1 MPHLF
6 KKCIL
11 CNHETET
18 KMQKAQKFYLSQY
31 ESEDIH
37 LSAYNFTLP
46 QELIATFPTYP
57 KENAKLLVYQ
67 NGNVIHTTFAYL
79 FNFIPKNYLIV
90 LNNTKVLKARFF
102 ARKIQ
107 YTNNFTTSYNDKEQE
122 FLYHKP
128 LSNNRHLV
136 QIRGKTQLFDSFILT
151 TKIHYIIIQILH
163 IHKNG
168 FKEVCFFNL
177 SDIPS
182 PHRILQYNPLNNQE
196 VLNILEQYGMIP
208 LPPYI
213 KRKTMQQ
220 DEIDYQS
227 IFATAQ
233 GSIAAPTASLH
244 FSKSM
249 FSYLQYHY
257 HHVFVTLHIG
267 AGTFQPVSTQN
278 ILEHTMHTE
287 SCWIPKESAQCIN
300 ETQHI
305 LCIGTTAMRS
315 VEWFVQ
321 TQQTSGENN
330 IFLNPYNPPKK
341 VTALLTNF
349 HLPKSS
355 LIMLVSSMIG
365 RQETLRIYNEAIQK
379 QYKFY
384 SYGDGMLILL

>member
-1 MPHLF
+1 MV
-6 KKCIL
+6 
-11 CNHETET
+11 
-18 KMQKAQKFYLSQY
+18 LST
-31 ESEDIH
+31 
-37 LSAYNFTLP
+37 A
-46 QELIATFPTYP
+46 
-57 KENAKLLVYQ
+57 
-67 NGNVIHTTFAYL
+67 
-79 FNFIPKNYLIV
+79 
-90 LNNTKVLKARFF
+90 
-102 ARKIQ
+102 
-107 YTNNFTTSYNDKEQE
+107 
-122 FLYHKP
+122 
-128 LSNNRHLV
+128 
-136 QIRGKTQLFDSFILT
+136 
-151 TKIHYIIIQILH
+151 
-163 IHKNG
+163 
-168 FKEVCFFNL
+168 
-177 SDIPS
+177 
-182 PHRILQYNPLNNQE
+182 
-196 VLNILEQYGMIP
+196 
-208 LPPYI
+208 
-213 KRKTMQQ
+213 
-220 DEIDYQS
+220 EIDYQS

-300 ETQHI
+300 ETQ
-305 LCIGTTAMRS
+305 
-315 VEWFVQ
+315 
-321 TQQTSGENN
+321 QTSGENN